1 MTTTITNPKPK
12 QIKKTHKAIKVEY
25 IYIFFKIL
33 LTCIKDQGLRLSL

>member
-25 IYIFFKIL
+25 IYIYF
-33 LTCIKDQGLRLSL
+33 